1 MHLFEPQN
9 FAEALFQ
16 ILIISLAFKGYAKFW
31 GQIWCIRGNVE
42 VAYTRKKISICLNRG
57 RANSLCID
65 DVLALNNAKRPQ
77 FK

>member
-42 VAYTRKKISICLNRG
+42 VAYTRKKNLDLLEQGPREF
-57 RANSLCID
+57 
-65 DVLALNNAKRPQ
+65 VVY
-77 FK
+77 